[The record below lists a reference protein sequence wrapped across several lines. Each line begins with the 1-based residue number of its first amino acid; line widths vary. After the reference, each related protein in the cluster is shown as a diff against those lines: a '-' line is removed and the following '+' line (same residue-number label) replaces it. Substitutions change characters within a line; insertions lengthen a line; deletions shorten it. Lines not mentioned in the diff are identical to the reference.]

1 MTLLPISIIRIN
13 HVRDVTEIEV
23 DEFLIL
29 LLGF

>member
-1 MTLLPISIIRIN
+1 MTLLPISIIRIK
-13 HVRDVTEIEV
+13 HVTDVTEIEV